1 MINDHDQFLQEPQGR
16 QSTRIGILMSSFN
29 SILHNDQKQL
39 LLEPRGTDFAD
50 KSQRIRGTTQRVRAC
65 NFLTFFLL
73 YNLLL

>member
-1 MINDHDQFLQEPQGR
+1 MINSYKNREADKVLELVFWWVPKTID
-16 QSTRIGILMSSFN
+16 